1 MSNVLNLR
9 QDRRVA
15 FLGGTGREGSALAL
29 RFAAANWAVSI
40 GSRDRARAEEK
51 ASELRQRAGTV
62 DVSGGANLDVAAQ
75 GGLVFLCV
83 PFDNAA
89 ALLTDCRNQWQPGT
103 IVVDTTVPLQFD
115 KQCGAVLLALEDNSG
130 SERLAKL
137 VPSDVPLVAGF
148 KTIPAHVLG
157 ALHESLDCDVIICG
171 DDAEARTR
179 VMEAARDLTGL
190 RPLDGGPLRHA
201 RALEAMCAMVIGLNR
216 RYKSKGAR
224 FRVVGI

>member
-1 MSNVLNLR
+1 MNNVQN
-9 QDRRVA
+9 DRGDRHVA

-40 GSRDRARAEEK
+40 GSRDPLRAEEK
-51 ASELRQRAGTV
+51 AAELRQLTGGA
-62 DVSGGANLDVAAQ
+62 DVTGGANLDVAAQ
-75 GGLVFLCV
+75 GGLIFLCV

-89 ALLTDCRNQWQPGT
+89 ALLNDCRDRWQAGT
-103 IVVDTTVPLQFD
+103 VVVDTTVPLQFE
-115 KQCGAVLLALEDNSG
+115 KQRGAVLLPLAENSG
-130 SERLAKL
+130 SESLARL
-137 VPSDVPLVAGF
+137 VPSHVPLVAGF

-157 ALHESLDCDVIICG
+157 ELHESLDCDVIICG
-171 DDAEARTR
+171 DDAEARMR
-179 VMEAARDLTGL
+179 VMEAAKDITGL

>member
-1 MSNVLNLR
+1 MTELKKVPFNR
-9 QDRRVA
+9 YVA

-40 GSRDRARAEEK
+40 GSRDPLRAEEK
-51 ASELRQRAGTV
+51 AAELRQLAGTS
-62 DVSGGANLDVAAQ
+62 DVFGGANADVAAQ

-89 ALLTDCRNQWQPGT
+89 PLLETCRDVWQPGT
-103 IVVDTTVPLQFD
+103 IVVDTTVPLQFE
-115 KQCGAVLLALEDNSG
+115 KQRGAVLVPLEENSG
-130 SERLAKL
+130 SESLAKL
-137 VPSDVPLVAGF
+137 LPTDVSIVAAF

-157 ALHESLDCDVIICG
+157 ELHESLDCDVIICG
-171 DDAEARTR
+171 DNGEARMR
-179 VMEAARDLTGL
+179 VMEAAKDIKGL

-216 RYKSKGAR
+216 RHKSKGAR